1 MRLRTRAFGWALAL
15 GVAAAPSGRAAD
27 EFSGADKLRAIY
39 SAEFRFT

>member
-1 MRLRTRAFGWALAL
+1 MSGLHLQRIIVGWAVLA
-15 GVAAAPSGRAAD
+15 GATQGRAAD